1 MTTHCEI
8 DRYIALKLAALGEA
22 APESTSDPSFLRIAG
37 PLLRNFH
44 QKDQL
49 LAHRLSPVDARVQGY
64 LDSRLADV
72 CPDGVPRLPS
82 RTFAV
87 DVPGL
92 SRELSFPPGGE
103 RFSSPYVESYRIAQG
118 VLHNPRND
126 RRTTQGVFHIAE
138 GGLPIPD
145 DKIAVP
151 KAVYARLLAA

>member
-1 MTTHCEI
+1 MEKHREL
-8 DRYIALKLAALGEA
+8 DRYITLKLTTLGLK
-22 APESTSDPSFLRIAG
+22 PPQSTSDPSFLRIAG

-87 DVPGL
+87 DVPAD
-92 SRELSFPPGGE
+92 P
-103 RFSSPYVESYRIAQG
+103 SSLQEP
-118 VLHNPRND
+118 
-126 RRTTQGVFHIAE
+126 
-138 GGLPIPD
+138 
-145 DKIAVP
+145 
-151 KAVYARLLAA
+151 